1 MPVPMKNGKDYYTVV
16 ERMDMLLKE
25 QGKENYSLNTDVKYE
40 SGIVIVRAV
49 LILYSKGV
57 SDVEILEGSSRCYTG
72 HALGELGKAKTL
84 EATETHAIGR
94 ALSSAGWFGSEFASA
109 NEMEEWEK
117 PKIIPEVNLKDQE
130 VKVDMVDFADKISR
144 PPLPNGTKE
153 NSDWDGSEIVYFGKY
168 RNNSGDKSKNITWS
182 KLPDDY
188 LTADWWEKMSNADLK
203 DKCKWEIDRRNN
215 V

>member
-25 QGKENYSLNTDVKYE
+25 QGKENYSLKTDVKYE

-94 ALSSAGWFGSEFASA
+94 ALSSAGWF
-109 NEMEEWEK
+109 
-117 PKIIPEVNLKDQE
+117 
-130 VKVDMVDFADKISR
+130 
-144 PPLPNGTKE
+144 
-153 NSDWDGSEIVYFGKY
+153 
-168 RNNSGDKSKNITWS
+168 
-182 KLPDDY
+182 
-188 LTADWWEKMSNADLK
+188 
-203 DKCKWEIDRRNN
+203 
-215 V
+215 